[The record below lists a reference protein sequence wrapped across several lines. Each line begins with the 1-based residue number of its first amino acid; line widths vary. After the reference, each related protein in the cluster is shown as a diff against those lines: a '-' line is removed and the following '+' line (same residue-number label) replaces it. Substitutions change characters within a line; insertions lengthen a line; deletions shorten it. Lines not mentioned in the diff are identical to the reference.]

1 MYDER
6 WLPRPQLEI
15 IDGLKS
21 YRWKDLEVKVNYKG
35 RSIYATKDISKV
47 LKMPYGGVDLD
58 LEKYSMLLGQDDCS
72 RMSYICIAN
81 ADRNDVPFQWLDAHH
96 SLQPKNMPMNGSSSI
111 VSTASSKKHFF
122 ENGQG

>member
-21 YRWKDLEVKVNYKG
+21 YRWEDLEVKVNYKG
-35 RSIYATKDISKV
+35 RSIYATKDISKG

-72 RMSYICIAN
+72 RMSYICIAT
-81 ADRNDVPFQWLDAHH
+81 ADRNDVPFQWLDAHP
-96 SLQPKNMPMNGSSSI
+96 SLQPKN
-111 VSTASSKKHFF
+111 VCL
-122 ENGQG
+122 